1 MSNPSPLIPQGTF
14 QAQANKGA
22 SNVRIA
28 VATIVAIHVVFF
40 GGLLLQGCKPTKT
53 AGNSTADTAASTTS
67 TSSNNLSLPPIT
79 SESLYYSNA
88 TQVPTEP
95 PPGAP
100 ITNAQSYS
108 TAAQNTLAPSTT
120 NATRD
125 AWKPSNL
132 GVVGSGAPQ
141 EPAGTGSTKEYTV
154 ARGDTFAKIAKANGT
169 TVNAIRKANPNVD
182 PAKLKA
188 GMKLQV
194 PAATVASAS
203 TTPPATT
210 GGGAEGTGSAPS
222 TDSYTVKSGDTLT
235 KVAKAHN
242 VTVSQLRAA
251 NGLKTS
257 GLKVGQ
263 KLKIPAP
270 SAAAGTNETGAPSV
284 KHTSKTSKSSTNTTH
299 TAVH

>member
-14 QAQANKGA
+14 QAQGNKGA

-53 AGNSTADTAASTTS
+53 AGNNTTETTPSSSTTS
-67 TSSNNLSLPPIT
+67 SNLSLPPIT

-95 PPGAP
+95 PPGTP
-100 ITNAQSYS
+100 IANTQPLS
-108 TAAQNTLAPSTT
+108 TAAQNTLAPSAT

-125 AWKPSNL
+125 PWKPSNL
-132 GVVGSGAPQ
+132 GMNGNAAPH
-141 EPAGTGSTKEYTV
+141 EAAGTGATKEYTV

-169 TVNAIRKANPNVD
+169 TVAAIKKANPTVD
-182 PAKLKA
+182 PSKLKA
-188 GMKLQV
+188 GVKLQV
-194 PAATVASAS
+194 PTATVASAS
-203 TTPPATT
+203 TTPPAAT
-210 GGGAEGTGSAPS
+210 GGTDAIGSAPS
-222 TDSYTVKSGDTLT
+222 TDSYTVRSGDTLT

-242 VTVSQLRAA
+242 VSVSQLRAA
-251 NGLKTS
+251 NNLKTS
-257 GLKVGQ
+257 GLKAGQ

-270 SAAAGTNETGAPSV
+270 SAATSTNDTATPTV
-284 KHTSKTSKSSTNTTH
+284 KHSTKSSKSSTNTTH
-299 TAVH
+299 TAAH